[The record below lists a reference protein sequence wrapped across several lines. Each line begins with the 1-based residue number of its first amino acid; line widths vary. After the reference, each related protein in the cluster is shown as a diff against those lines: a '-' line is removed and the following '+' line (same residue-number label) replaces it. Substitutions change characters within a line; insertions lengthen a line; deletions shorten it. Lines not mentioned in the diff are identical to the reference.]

1 MRLIFAAFTVFLF
14 ASQVTAQVVTDCER
28 WQANLRNL
36 AEPWEENTR
45 QFANGAVRISV
56 IDTLEP
62 AVAAFHLAILSP
74 PYSEL
79 GDRQCRRVSVDD
91 SGVGFS
97 GVIFNEMTAGYDPAT
112 GLGLD
117 LPIILYMPQTAD
129 FQRVGLGLTI
139 NQATGE
145 IGTKIYPVD

>member
-1 MRLIFAAFTVFLF
+1 MRMVLVALAISFLVNHAA
-14 ASQVTAQVVTDCER
+14 AQAVTDCNR
-28 WQANLRNL
+28 WQANLQNL

-45 QFANGAVRISV
+45 QFANGAVRISL
-56 IDTLEP
+56 IDTIEP

-79 GDRQCRRVSVDD
+79 GDRQCRMVSLDD
-91 SGVGFS
+91 SGFGFS

-145 IGTKIYPVD
+145 IGLKIYPVD